1 MRNALS
7 IDVEEY
13 FQVEAFAQVISR
25 PLWELLEPRLPQV
38 LPPLLDLLE
47 ARGVRATFFCLG
59 WVAKR
64 YPALIKEI
72 AARGHE
78 LASHGWSH
86 VPIFR
91 LSPEEFRKEVR
102 DSKALLEDLAGRR
115 IEGFRAST
123 YSITPKTL
131 WALPVLAEEGYRY
144 DSSIFPIRHDLYGF
158 PRAPRFP
165 FLLKDLALKEFPI
178 STVKL
183 GPLNVPVAGGGYFRL
198 FPYPVTRR
206 LLRLFNRKEKKP
218 FVFYVHPWEF
228 DPLQPRLN
236 GPLKSRLRHY
246 LNLSRTEERFKKLLA
261 DFSFGPL
268 NEIIKGLEPLPEI
281 TLEDLRNAA

>member
-1 MRNALS
+1 MLNALS

-25 PLWELLEPRLPQV
+25 SLWDLLEPRLPRV
-38 LPPLLDLLE
+38 LPRLLDLLE
-47 ARGVRATFFCLG
+47 AKGIRATFFCLG
-59 WVAKR
+59 WVAQK

-102 DSKALLEDLAGRR
+102 DSKALLEDLTGRR

-123 YSITPKTL
+123 YSVTPKTL

-158 PRAPRFP
+158 PKAPRFP
-165 FLLKDLALKEFPI
+165 FLLKDLELKEFPI

-183 GPLNVPVAGGGYFRL
+183 GPLNIPVAGGGYFRL
-198 FPYPVTRR
+198 FPYGVTRR
-206 LLRLFNRKEKKP
+206 LLRLFNRKEGKP

-268 NEIIKGLEPLPEI
+268 NEIIKGLEPLPKI